1 MNSGEA
7 KQTVVLNISSRGV
20 VDVMREKEASGD
32 PDMIDLKYFLM
43 NEVVAGVL
51 DPSYYLRPSCLDQTY
66 CHLLARE
73 SGLSGCK
80 NTNS

>member
-32 PDMIDLKYFLM
+32 PDMIDFKYFLM
-43 NEVVAGVL
+43 NEVCFSE
-51 DPSYYLRPSCLDQTY
+51 PSTST
-66 CHLLARE
+66 
-73 SGLSGCK
+73 
-80 NTNS
+80 